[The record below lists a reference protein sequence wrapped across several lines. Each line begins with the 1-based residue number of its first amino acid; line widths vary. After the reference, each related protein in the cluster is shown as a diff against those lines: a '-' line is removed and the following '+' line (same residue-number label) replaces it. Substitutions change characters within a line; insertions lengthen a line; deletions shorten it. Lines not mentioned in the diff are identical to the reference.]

1 MYALAT
7 SLCGPKMINYFDLPL
22 FESLHT
28 DEKAF
33 ISLEGYPLW
42 VSIEEQINNSLE

>member
-1 MYALAT
+1 
-7 SLCGPKMINYFDLPL
+7 MINVFDVPL

-33 ISLEGYPLW
+33 ISLKGYPLW
-42 VSIEEQINNSLE
+42 KSIEEQINKSLECKKI